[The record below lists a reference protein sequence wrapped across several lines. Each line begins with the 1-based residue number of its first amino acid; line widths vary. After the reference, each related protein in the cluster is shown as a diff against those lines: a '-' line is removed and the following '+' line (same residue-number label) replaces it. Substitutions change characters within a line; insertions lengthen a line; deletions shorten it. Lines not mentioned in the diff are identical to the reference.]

1 MMIPGSAQ
9 ALRTYK
15 RVREFAQRYERWFM
29 PGMLVAGTAFDVWQF
44 RVLDLREKFIVMCVY
59 LFLVM
64 GSMLLTASKNAEANP
79 VFRYLRLFA
88 PLAQQFA
95 MGGLLS
101 TALLFYWF
109 SGEISVTWPLVLL
122 VAMLMISNETLR
134 DIVVRPI
141 VQIGILYFSLFSL
154 FAIWFAHLFDSLSW
168 PVFIA
173 GGIASIAVMTALL
186 ALLVNVGEMYRD
198 RLRMWS
204 VIVVIF
210 GLMNLGYFLN
220 IIPPIPLAL
229 RDATMAYAIGDNYAL
244 TVPEETWWQK
254 MIPGQKIA
262 LAPGNSLYA
271 YASVYAPEGLETTIV
286 HVWQRYN
293 ANRRSWETEHALR
306 YGILGGR
313 EDGYRGYTAVSSLAA
328 GKWRV
333 SVETPTGQVLGRIGF
348 IVVDPAAP

>member
-1 MMIPGSAQ
+1 MIPGSVQ

-15 RVREFAQRYERWFM
+15 RAREFARRYERWFM
-29 PGMLVAGTAFDVWQF
+29 PCMLLAGTAFDVWQF
-44 RVLDLREKFIVMCVY
+44 RVLDLGQQFLLMCVY
-59 LFLVM
+59 LGVVM
-64 GSMLLTASKNAEANP
+64 GAMLLAAWKRAEEYP
-79 VFRYLRLFA
+79 KLRYLCLVA

-122 VAMLMISNETLR
+122 VAVLMISNETLR
-134 DIVVRPI
+134 HIVVRPI
-141 VQIGILYFSLFSL
+141 VQIGVLYFSLFSL
-154 FAIWFAHLFDSLSW
+154 FAIWFAHIFHSLSW
-168 PVFIA
+168 PVFVA
-173 GGIASIAVMTALL
+173 GGIASITMMTGLL

-204 VIVVIF
+204 VIAVIF
-210 GLMNLGYFLN
+210 GLMNFGYFLN

-229 RDATMAYAIGDNYAL
+229 RDAEMAYEIGDDYTL
-244 TVPEETWWQK
+244 TLPEEVWWQK
-254 MIPGQKIA
+254 FLPGQKIV
-262 LAPGNSLYA
+262 LTPGDSLYA
-271 YASVYAPEGLETTIV
+271 YAAVYAPEGLETTIV
-286 HVWQRYN
+286 HVWQRYDTE
-293 ANRRSWETEHALR
+293 RGSWETEHTLR

-313 EDGYRGYTAVSSLAA
+313 EDGYRGFTAVSSLAA

-348 IVVDPAAP
+348 TVVTE

>member
-1 MMIPGSAQ
+1 MIPGSAQ

-29 PGMLVAGTAFDVWQF
+29 PTMLVAGTAFDVLQF
-44 RVLDLREKFIVMCVY
+44 RVLDGRQQFILMCVY
-59 LFLVM
+59 LGVVM
-64 GSMLLTASKNAEANP
+64 GSMLLTAYKNAEEHP
-79 VFRYLRLFA
+79 KLRYLRLIA

-122 VAMLMISNETLR
+122 VALLMVSNEALR
-134 DIVVRPI
+134 HIVVRPI
-141 VQIGILYFSLFSL
+141 VQIGVLYFSLFSL

-168 PVFIA
+168 LVFIF
-173 GGIASIAVMTALL
+173 GGIASMAVMTGLL

-198 RLRMWS
+198 RVRMWS
-204 VIVVIF
+204 VIAAIF
-210 GLMNLGYFLN
+210 GLMNFGYFLN

-229 RDATMAYAIGDNYAL
+229 RDAVMAYDIGDDYAL
-244 TVPEETWWQK
+244 ILPAESWWQK
-254 MIPGQKIA
+254 LIPGQKIS
-262 LAPGNSLYA
+262 LTPGDSLYA

-286 HVWQRYN
+286 HVWQRYDTD
-293 ANRRSWETEHALR
+293 RGSWETEHTLR

-333 SVETPTGQVLGRIGF
+333 SVETPSGQVLGRIGF
-348 IVVDPAAP
+348 MVVTE

>member
-1 MMIPGSAQ
+1 M
-9 ALRTYK
+9 RTYK

-29 PGMLVAGTAFDVWQF
+29 PSMLVAGTAFDVFQF
-44 RVLDLREKFIVMCVY
+44 RVLDGRQQFALMCLY
-59 LFLVM
+59 LVVVT
-64 GSMLLTASKNAEANP
+64 GAMLLTAWKRTEEYP
-79 VFRYLRLFA
+79 KLRYLRLIA

-95 MGGLLS
+95 MGALLGTS
-101 TALLFYWF
+101 LLFYWF

-122 VAMLMISNETLR
+122 VAVLMISNETLR
-134 DIVVRPI
+134 HIVVRPI
-141 VQIGILYFSLFSL
+141 VQIGVLYFSLFSL

-168 PVFIA
+168 LVFIA
-173 GGIASIAVMTALL
+173 GGIASMAVMTGLL

-198 RLRMWS
+198 RVRMWC
-204 VIVVIF
+204 VIAAIF
-210 GLMNLGYFLN
+210 GLMNFGYFLN

-229 RDATMAYAIGDNYAL
+229 RDAAMAYDIGDDYAL
-244 TVPEETWWQK
+244 TVLEETWWQRW
-254 MIPGQKIA
+254 IPGQRIA
-262 LAPGNSLYA
+262 LTPGDTLYA

-286 HVWQRYN
+286 HVWQRYDTD
-293 ANRRSWETEHALR
+293 RGSWETEHTLR

-348 IVVDPAAP
+348 TVVVE